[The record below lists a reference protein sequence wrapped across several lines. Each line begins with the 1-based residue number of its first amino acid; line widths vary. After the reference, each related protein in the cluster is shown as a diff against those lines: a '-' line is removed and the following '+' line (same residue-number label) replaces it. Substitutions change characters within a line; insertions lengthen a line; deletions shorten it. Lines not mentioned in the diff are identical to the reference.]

1 MSRILY
7 KRYKTNVSV
16 DSAWFSSCV
25 KGHGSGGATNHVVVK
40 GPSWF
45 FVVYGPRGLRVWFF
59 QYAAARLAFRVSSFG
74 YLEKPDHETLG
85 PLDP

>member
-25 KGHGSGGATNHVVVK
+25 KGHGSGGAANHEVVK

-45 FVVYGPRGLRVWFF
+45 FVVYGPRGHRGPRVIGSGFSSIPLR
-59 QYAAARLAFRVSSFG
+59 G
-74 YLEKPDHETLG
+74 
-85 PLDP
+85 